1 MQRIISIKCNKYQI
15 MCRNLVLFQYLTK
28 NNCLPL
34 NNQIYNNKESL
45 ANIQKIRNA
54 NWKSEFR
61 EKYTGQVI

>member
-1 MQRIISIKCNKYQI
+1 